1 MNRHLSLTPGDAL
14 RQEVFRSMNV
24 STSSKT
30 PYSDATQVS
39 QSVSQSLVSDRHC
52 QSFSA
57 SIRIGLARRVL
68 SGTLMMQHERHF
80 QSSIVTL
87 GTRSLPSPASQCP
100 RCHCSRCQR
109 HESSPLA

>member
-39 QSVSQSLVSDRHC
+39 QSVSQSVV
-52 QSFSA
+52 
-57 SIRIGLARRVL
+57 G
-68 SGTLMMQHERHF
+68 E
-80 QSSIVTL
+80 
-87 GTRSLPSPASQCP
+87 
-100 RCHCSRCQR
+100 
-109 HESSPLA
+109 